1 MIMTNFERIKAM
13 SVKEFITFLKYC
25 NFENRLPIIEGHRFH
40 TKEELIEWFNEEVHD
55 IHDCREAN

>member
-1 MIMTNFERIKAM
+1 M

-40 TKEELIEWFNEEVHD
+40 TKEELIEWFDEEIHD